1 MKWNDIS
8 NFFSASPL
16 GWTHQQFSAV
26 PHTHCPPDLSPPL
39 QLSFRCSP
47 IVICLFWYWGAQ
59 TCTQW
64 SRWGCISTAYRG
76 TVPSLNQLVMPWL
89 YLSSLEYLLLSKC
102 SCEHCLVTVMC
113 VFSFNTCTQESH
125 CALEKS
131 ALPGLASQCTQPGS
145 RAAGRWSGSVL
156 SASPCEQHPAAG
168 QPCSSLVMHSAFLF
182 HKKAVRSLALLFNW
196 QSKKFL
202 ERKEYIVFICL
213 LLWILIRS
221 TLAHLPSG
229 AWHRKLLQNFHCW
242 FLLYNLYL
250 FIILTWYAEYKS
262 ESKINA
268 GFALTPISNYE
279 PHLFTQLCE
288 HKFHKSE
295 SKWTEKNSGLRWI
308 VSRSLLPIDLF
319 CKSETS
325 KSPVKFYEICLQ
337 WGFWKE
343 SNV

>member
-113 VFSFNTCTQESH
+113 VFSFNTCTQESTVPWRRVPCQDLH
-125 CALEKS
+125 
-131 ALPGLASQCTQPGS
+131 P
-145 RAAGRWSGSVL
+145 SVL
-156 SASPCEQHPAAG
+156 SLAAELQADGVALCSLPAPAS
-168 QPCSSLVMHSAFLF
+168 S
-182 HKKAVRSLALLFNW
+182 
-196 QSKKFL
+196 
-202 ERKEYIVFICL
+202 
-213 LLWILIRS
+213 
-221 TLAHLPSG
+221 
-229 AWHRKLLQNFHCW
+229 
-242 FLLYNLYL
+242 
-250 FIILTWYAEYKS
+250 
-262 ESKINA
+262 
-268 GFALTPISNYE
+268 
-279 PHLFTQLCE
+279 TQLPGSPAPPWSC
-288 HKFHKSE
+288 
-295 SKWTEKNSGLRWI
+295 T
-308 VSRSLLPIDLF
+308 VPF
-319 CKSETS
+319 CSTRK
-325 KSPVKFYEICLQ
+325 Q
-337 WGFWKE
+337 
-343 SNV
+343 